1 MLTTRII
8 RAPRPNTVAMLLR
21 RTAPEAK
28 KQLEGLHFDAIGLIQ
43 TDVPSLFYFADI
55 AQKAG
60 NVVAAEIVG
69 NCPQHINTMAFSA
82 TTKRST
88 PLSPLFNW
96 RKSSRN
102 ETVAERNTE

>member
-43 TDVPSLFYFADI
+43 TDVPSLFYFAEYSPKS
-55 AQKAG
+55 QQCCG
-60 NVVAAEIVG
+60 SG
-69 NCPQHINTMAFSA
+69 NCRQLPPAHQYYGFL
-82 TTKRST
+82 RQ
-88 PLSPLFNW
+88 
-96 RKSSRN
+96 
-102 ETVAERNTE
+102 

>member
-28 KQLEGLHFDAIGLIQ
+28 KQLADLHFDAIGLIQ

-60 NVVAAEIVG
+60 NITAAEIVG
-69 NCPQHINTMAFSA
+69 NCPQHINTMAF
-82 TTKRST
+82 
-88 PLSPLFNW
+88 FGN
-96 RKSSRN
+96 N
-102 ETVAERNTE
+102 EAVNAAIAAIQLAEKQ

>member
-69 NCPQHINTMAFSA
+69 NCPQHINTMAF
-82 TTKRST
+82 
-88 PLSPLFNW
+88 FGN
-96 RKSSRN
+96 N
-102 ETVAERNTE
+102 EAVNAAFASIQLAGKQ